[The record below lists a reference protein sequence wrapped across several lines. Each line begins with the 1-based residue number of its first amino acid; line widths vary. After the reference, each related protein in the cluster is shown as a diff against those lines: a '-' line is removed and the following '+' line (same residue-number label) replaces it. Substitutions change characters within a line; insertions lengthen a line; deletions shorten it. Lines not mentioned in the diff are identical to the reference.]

1 MRRRWFGRLT
11 LLAIGLTVVV
21 GAVLFNAVDGQ
32 GLDRLQRDVRE
43 AAPLLSLMRLIAIAG
58 LYFAWPSVLQ
68 FCKQRDWINTV
79 TQQQLLSRRNRLAMW
94 LIAVE
99 LILGLEVMN
108 HLHIY
113 LKLILIVCRRLLYH

>member
-1 MRRRWFGRLT
+1 MRRRLFGRLT

-43 AAPLLSLMRLIAIAG
+43 AAPLLSFMRLIAIAG
-58 LYFAWPSVLQ
+58 LYFAWPSSLQ
-68 FCKQRDWINTV
+68 FCEQRDWINTV

-108 HLHIY
+108 HLHA
-113 LKLILIVCRRLLYH
+113 LVDGLTP